1 MERKTNEELIKL
13 TKNELAKY
21 IVDLDKELTKQVE
34 DLTTENTFLKGE
46 NEKIKLA
53 SLKFV
58 ENSKPIVNQTRS
70 EDDERFDLT
79 DLFK

>member
-1 MERKTNEELIKL
+1 MERKTNEELIKM
-13 TKNELAKY
+13 TKNDLAQY
-21 IVDLDKELTKQVE
+21 IVNLDKELSKQVE

-58 ENSKPIVNQTRS
+58 ENSKPIQKNNNTN
-70 EDDERFDLT
+70 DERFDIT

>member
-1 MERKTNEELIKL
+1 MERKTNEDLIKL
-13 TKNELAKY
+13 SKNELAQY
-21 IVDLDKELTKQVE
+21 VVDLDKELSKQVE

-58 ENSKPIVNQTRS
+58 ENSKPIAQHTNSVEDEKFDIS
-70 EDDERFDLT
+70 E
-79 DLFK
+79 LFK

>member
-1 MERKTNEELIKL
+1 MERKTNEELIKM
-13 TKNELAKY
+13 TKNDLAQY
-21 IVDLDKELTKQVE
+21 IVNLDKELSKQVE

-58 ENSKPIVNQTRS
+58 ENSKPIQKVNNS
-70 EDDERFDLT
+70 SDERFDIT

>member
-1 MERKTNEELIKL
+1 MERKTNDELLKL
-13 TKNELAKY
+13 SKNELAQY
-21 IVDLDKELTKQVE
+21 IVSLDKELSKQVE

-58 ENSKPIVNQTRS
+58 ENSKPIVQTKQV
-70 EDDERFDLT
+70 EDERFDINE
-79 DLFK
+79 LFK

>member
-21 IVDLDKELTKQVE
+21 IVDLDKELTKQVD

-58 ENSKPIVNQTRS
+58 ENSKPIVNQTTS
-70 EDDERFDLT
+70 EEDERFDLT

>member
-58 ENSKPIVNQTRS
+58 ENSKPIVNQTTS
-70 EDDERFDLT
+70 EEDERFDLT

>member
-13 TKNELAKY
+13 SKNELAQY
-21 IVDLDKELTKQVE
+21 IVNLDKELTKQVE

-46 NEKIKLA
+46 NEKIKVA

-58 ENSKPIVNQTRS
+58 ENSKPIVQTKQV
-70 EDDERFDLT
+70 EDERFDINE
-79 DLFK
+79 LFK

>member
-58 ENSKPIVNQTRS
+58 ENSKPIVKQTTS
-70 EDDERFDLT
+70 EEDERFDLT

>member
-1 MERKTNEELIKL
+1 MDRKTNEELIKM
-13 TKNELAKY
+13 TKNDLAQY
-21 IVDLDKELTKQVE
+21 IVNLDKELSKQVE

-58 ENSKPIVNQTRS
+58 ENSKPIQKNSSVS
-70 EDDERFDLT
+70 DERFDIT
-79 DLFK
+79 ELFK